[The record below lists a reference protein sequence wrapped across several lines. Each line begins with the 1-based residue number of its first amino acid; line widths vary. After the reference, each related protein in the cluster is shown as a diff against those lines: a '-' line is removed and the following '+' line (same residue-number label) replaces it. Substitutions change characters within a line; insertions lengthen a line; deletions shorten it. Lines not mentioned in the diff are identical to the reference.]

1 MRRPDWL
8 GSEEEGGTG
17 RKGGSGRC
25 GNNIM
30 MDFIAL
36 LRNSVTEEKME
47 GGGQSWQGTTVVGR
61 FAKGEGVK
69 RIGCAPGVFRVQI
82 RILLHISNSFRY
94 SSSILKVCVKSND
107 TALHS
112 ERK

>member
-47 GGGQSWQGTTVVGR
+47 GAILARNNSCRSFCERQGVER
-61 FAKGEGVK
+61 NA
-69 RIGCAPGVFRVQI
+69 CAP
-82 RILLHISNSFRY
+82 
-94 SSSILKVCVKSND
+94 
-107 TALHS
+107 
-112 ERK
+112 

>member
-17 RKGGSGRC
+17 RKGGSGRS
-25 GNNIM
+25 GSNIM

-47 GGGQSWQGTTVVGR
+47 GAILARNNSCRSVWERQGVGTN
-61 FAKGEGVK
+61 ASV
-69 RIGCAPGVFRVQI
+69 P
-82 RILLHISNSFRY
+82 
-94 SSSILKVCVKSND
+94 
-107 TALHS
+107 
-112 ERK
+112 